1 MGSKK
6 NKGST
11 PVKYYATFEQAI
23 CMAPVDAIVSIKI
36 NDELAYNEPIT
47 QSKIFSIDAPNLFG
61 GDKSEGGVSGSCEA
75 RFGYLLQEKSQ
86 YLADKTKELV
96 SACRGILSIVA
107 KDFYIGQSP
116 YAKPWHFRIKSTLC
130 NYDYSENW
138 YREKATIAH
147 DGSSDGSRLQTKK
160 NTGQYWRVS
169 SNLGTDELYGYA
181 VGTHDTYTTLE
192 KGQSATVDTFS
203 AKDLSVISG
212 KGQTY
217 THNRYSLT
225 QEGWGGVVYTEVL
238 TPVKILLPVYGQT
251 YYDKDTYF
259 TNSPYTNEPIKGDLT
274 DFPRTINARS
284 DISYNNGYWIFKR
297 PTDNSTGTQLNWVLG
312 VEEARETG
320 HFGRETVYN
329 VVSGNFGNTTSAS
342 SYIVFTDGRACYC
355 GHKSGNNYTVQGVK
369 PVNNTANTGYGMTF
383 YASQGTFDSGD
394 TVLAFG
400 VDTDKGIAYLMVHNG
415 DDVIVRI
422 NNITSQKNLEN
433 VVIGTYA
440 SLLPYAEDTECCFV
454 MTRTYM
460 IGFCGTHVIH
470 FVRSFELADYDGS
483 QLDYNPAH
491 AIREAITSKVW
502 GLGKDPSVIDDANF
516 RAAADTLYAEQLGI
530 SFVFESDDKVS
541 DFISDVLRI
550 IGGVLRVDRSTGL
563 VQLKL
568 FRDDYDTDDLLTF
581 NSDNVLEIKDVKRTA
596 LSECVNQVTIK
607 YKNWET
613 GEDASLVYQDLAL
626 LQQQGEPINAD
637 FDYPYVYWK
646 DTAVKLAQRDLYEN
660 ASQFLT
666 CSLTVGLQGRTLNL
680 GDCII
685 LDFPHLGI
693 ENSVF
698 RILKINYGGSSSNNV
713 QMELVQDKFFMPD
726 SAGYTAGGTPVIT
739 VPTITTNFDY
749 VKATEL
755 PYYVLYKLEQDPDGM
770 LNDDETAGKLG
781 VFVSAYN
788 TVKVDSAEEYLTSN
802 GTSFNYIGSVN
813 KEDFVPSC
821 VLVNEISQ
829 LATSMRYE
837 NGSNLSSVSVADGC
851 VGFIDDEIVGIGEI
865 DPYYKTVQISR
876 GLFDTVPAIHKP
888 GAVLFIANL
897 NNSSICND
905 DEFTGGENYMIKVAV
920 MSGNTLADLTATNTQ
935 NVVFDARC
943 YRPYPPACVKIG
955 GVFFPQMGAVD
966 WYYRGN
972 MTWKNRNRLTQIADD
987 YMLWIDT
994 DGVAVET
1001 GTVYKVGI
1009 SNRSGSIYSVSDVS
1023 PNTSSYDIIVP
1034 CDIEDYAKIEVW
1046 SERDSVASIQKVV
1059 FEGELP
1065 DLVMEFGM
1073 NLTTGQLTVTMNT
1086 RNPTTF
1092 AIVNGELEVTT
1103 PSDYHTVYSAG
1114 TGEDTGYLIRTYE
1127 V

>member
-11 PVKYYATFEQAI
+11 PVKYYATFEQVI

-47 QSKIFSIDAPNLFG
+47 QSKNFNIDAPNLFG

-147 DGSSDGSRLQTKK
+147 EGDSDGSRLQGKK
-160 NTGQYWRVS
+160 NTGSYWRVTA
-169 SNLGTDELYGYA
+169 NLGTDELYGYS
-181 VGTHDTYTTLE
+181 VNTHDTYTVLE
-192 KGQSATVDTFS
+192 KGESAIINTYN
-203 AKDLSVISG
+203 AKGLSIVNDRSQ
-212 KGQTY
+212 KY
-217 THNRYSLT
+217 THNRYTLT

-238 TPVKILLPVYGQT
+238 TPVKILLPLNGQT
-251 YYDKDTYF
+251 YYDKDTYI
-259 TNSPYTNEPIKGDLT
+259 TNSQYTNDPIKGNLT
-274 DFPRTINARS
+274 NFPRVLESHT
-284 DISYNNGYWIFKR
+284 DMSYNNGYWIFKR
-297 PTDNSTGTQLNWVLG
+297 PTNASTGIQFDWNLG
-312 VEEARETG
+312 IQEARETG

-329 VVSGNFGNTTSAS
+329 VVRGNFGTGTSAGNT
-342 SYIVFTDGRACYC
+342 VFTDGRACYR
-355 GHKSGNNYTVQGVK
+355 GYKSGNNYVVQGVK
-369 PVNNTANTGYGMTF
+369 PVDNTANTGYGMTF

-400 VDTDKGIAYLMVHNG
+400 IDTDKGIAYLMVHNG
-415 DDVIVRI
+415 DDIIVRI
-422 NNITSQKNLEN
+422 NNTTSQKNLEN

-440 SLLPYAEDTECCFV
+440 SLLPYSEDTECYFV
-454 MTRTYM
+454 MTRSYM
-460 IGFCGTHVIH
+460 MAFCGTYVIR
-470 FVRSFELADYDGS
+470 FIRSFELADYDGS

-502 GLGKDPSVIDDANF
+502 GLGKDASVIDDANF
-516 RAAADTLYAEQLGI
+516 RAAADTLCAEQLGI

-568 FRDDYDTDDLLTF
+568 FRDDYDTEDLLTF

-680 GDCII
+680 GDCIV
-685 LDFPHLGI
+685 LNFPHLGI

-739 VPTITTNFDY
+739 VPAITTNFDY

-755 PYYVLYKLEQDPDGM
+755 PYYVLYKLEQDPDSM
-770 LNDDETAGKLG
+770 LSDNEIAGRLG

-851 VGFIDDEIVGIGEI
+851 IGFIDDEIVGIGEI

-955 GVFFPQMGAVD
+955 GQFFPQMGTVD
-966 WYYRGN
+966 WYYQGTC
-972 MTWKNRNRLTQIADD
+972 TWKNRNRLTQIADD
-987 YMLWIDT
+987 YMLWTDT

-1009 SNRSGSIYSVSDVS
+1009 SNRSGSIYSVSDVN
-1023 PNTSSYDIIVP
+1023 PTASSYNIIVP

-1046 SERDSVASIQKVV
+1046 SERDSVASRQKVV

-1065 DLVMEFGM
+1065 DLVMEFSV
-1073 NLTTGQLTVTMNT
+1073 NLTTGQLTVAMNT

-1092 AIVNGELEVTT
+1092 TIVNGELEITT

-1114 TGEDTGYLIRTYE
+1114 TGDDTGYLIRTYE